1 MEFAAIGQWT
11 TQRHESAIL
20 SGMETGSGR
29 RKGQDAIFDAVSLIK
44 SSKAVGFFPILE
56 KASEKIVGKNHEH
69 QELCPQLPSTA
80 LANKHLRVH
89 LLTFLCGVGDERCS
103 YNSAAKISRQ

>member
-1 MEFAAIGQWT
+1 MALPPANFAKMEFAAIGQWT

-56 KASEKIVGKNHEH
+56 KASEKIVCKNREH
-69 QELCPQLPSTA
+69 
-80 LANKHLRVH
+80 
-89 LLTFLCGVGDERCS
+89 
-103 YNSAAKISRQ
+103 